1 MAGLVMPPLAAF
13 LLEAAK
19 EAFRNR
25 IIPTISQTTHD
36 ANKTLCFQH
45 ITVCL
50 AGIPRSECTISPSG
64 GRRSQIAIL
73 NASQTSVA
81 VIRELILQPT
91 TFLENKSMTTAR
103 YSQPS

>member
-1 MAGLVMPPLAAF
+1 MLPIKPYAFSRLRYALLA
-13 LLEAAK
+13 
-19 EAFRNR
+19 
-25 IIPTISQTTHD
+25 PCD
-36 ANKTLCFQH
+36 
-45 ITVCL
+45 
-50 AGIPRSECTISPSG
+50 PRSECTIRPGG
-64 GRRSQIAIL
+64 GRRNQIAIR